1 MSAWPDTDGFRHLLT
16 PANNGTSDKGKK
28 MSRYSLLTLDL
39 NRETSSEARDKFYAE
54 LEKLKWKKI
63 NQLTTL
69 WYANWKDEATDQG
82 IIDTTKSDVEKAAT
96 AAKVSCYD
104 AAVAVCGKPV
114 VWKK

>member
-1 MSAWPDTDGFRHLLT
+1 
-16 PANNGTSDKGKK
+16 

-39 NRETSSEARDKFYAE
+39 NRETSSEARNKFYAE
-54 LEKLKWKKI
+54 LEKLQWMKI

-69 WYANWKDEATDQG
+69 WYATWKDDVSDQG
-82 IIDTTKSDVEKAAT
+82 IIDTTKGDVEKAAN
-96 AAKVSCYD
+96 AAGVTKYD